1 MTGIH
6 SNIGGGVR
14 ADRRGVSGIRALDR
28 FCPIA
33 GPVGQRFSAIHG
45 HRAGGQA
52 TSSVIGLVA
61 AGKLTNKRSNGKCRF
76 KEIAAT
82 VRVRRVPT
90 ALFTH
95 VPYIVSRTTFCLCGS
110 SGHSTSSHCL

>member
-14 ADRRGVSGIRALDR
+14 ADRRGVSGIRAFDR

-45 HRAGGQA
+45 PRAGGQA
-52 TSSVIGLVA
+52 TSGLIGPSG
-61 AGKLTNKRSNGKCRF
+61 AGKLVGKRSNGKC
-76 KEIAAT
+76 
-82 VRVRRVPT
+82 
-90 ALFTH
+90 L
-95 VPYIVSRTTFCLCGS
+95 
-110 SGHSTSSHCL
+110 